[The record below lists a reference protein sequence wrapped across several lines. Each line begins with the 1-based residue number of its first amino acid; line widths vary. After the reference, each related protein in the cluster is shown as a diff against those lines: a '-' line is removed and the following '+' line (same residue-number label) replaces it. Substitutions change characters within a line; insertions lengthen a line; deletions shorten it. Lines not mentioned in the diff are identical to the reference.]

1 MKRISALALAL
12 VVFCICGCA
21 STQTSAVQTQERKL
35 AEFRRDVRDY
45 ERLQKQ
51 QSDSELASEGD
62 KRTDESFGEPGQAQF
77 VLPR

>member
-1 MKRISALALAL
+1 MKRISALALVL
-12 VVFCICGCA
+12 GVFCISGCA
-21 STQTSAVQTQERKL
+21 STQTTAVQTKEKRL

-62 KRTDESFGEPGQAQF
+62 KRTEEVFGEPGQPQF
-77 VLPR
+77 VLPK